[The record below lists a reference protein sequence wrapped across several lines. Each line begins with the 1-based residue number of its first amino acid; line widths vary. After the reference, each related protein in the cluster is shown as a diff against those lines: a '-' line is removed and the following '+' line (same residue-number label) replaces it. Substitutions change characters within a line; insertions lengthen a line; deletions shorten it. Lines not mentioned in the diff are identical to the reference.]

1 MIKRIKLVEI
11 SAYSCLKEKKMN
23 KKVEVICKECNSE
36 FLFDTVEIKQKEK
49 VKIDNDT
56 FTIIYY
62 KCPECGAI
70 QLVGMLNYR
79 AKRIR
84 DSYFAAYD
92 SVRKM
97 EATGNHMLRPAIY
110 KQRKDK
116 LEKLKLENTEY
127 QQMLLNK
134 YKDKIPTEVFRRY
147 M

>member
-1 MIKRIKLVEI
+1 
-11 SAYSCLKEKKMN
+11 MN

-49 VKIDNDT
+49 VKIGNDT

-84 DSYFAAYD
+84 NSYFAAYD
-92 SVRKM
+92 SVKKM
-97 EATGNHMLRPAIY
+97 EATGDHMLHPVIY

-127 QQMLLNK
+127 QQMLFDQ
-134 YKDKIPTEVFRRY
+134 YKDKIPTEVFEEEGNERS
-147 M
+147 

>member
-1 MIKRIKLVEI
+1 
-11 SAYSCLKEKKMN
+11 MN

-36 FLFDTVEIKQKEK
+36 FLFDTIEIKQKEK

>member
-1 MIKRIKLVEI
+1 
-11 SAYSCLKEKKMN
+11 MN

-36 FLFDTVEIKQKEK
+36 FLFDTIEIKQKEK

-84 DSYFAAYD
+84 NSYFAAYD

-97 EATGNHMLRPAIY
+97 EATGDHMLRPAIY

>member
-1 MIKRIKLVEI
+1 
-11 SAYSCLKEKKMN
+11 MN
-23 KKVEVICKECNSE
+23 KKVEAKCEECGNE
-36 FLFDTVEIKQKEK
+36 FLFDTLDVIEKEN
-49 VKIDNDT
+49 VKIENDT

-84 DSYFAAYD
+84 DTYFAAYN
-92 SVRKM
+92 SVKKM
-97 EATGNHMLRPAIY
+97 EVTGDNMLRPVVY

-127 QQMLLNK
+127 QKMLLNK
-134 YKDKIPTEVFRRY
+134 YKDKIPTEVFDDIDVIES
-147 M
+147 

>member
-1 MIKRIKLVEI
+1 
-11 SAYSCLKEKKMN
+11 MN

-134 YKDKIPTEVFRRY
+134 YKDKIPAEVFRRY

>member
-1 MIKRIKLVEI
+1 
-11 SAYSCLKEKKMN
+11 MN

-36 FLFDTVEIKQKEK
+36 FLFDTVKIKQKEK

-134 YKDKIPTEVFRRY
+134 YKDKIPAEVFRRY

>member
-1 MIKRIKLVEI
+1 MN
-11 SAYSCLKEKKMN
+11 N

-36 FLFDTVEIKQKEK
+36 FLFDTIEIKQKER

-127 QQMLLNK
+127 QQMLLNQ
-134 YKDKIPTEVFRRY
+134 YKDRIPAEVFEEVDAIES
-147 M
+147 

>member
-1 MIKRIKLVEI
+1 
-11 SAYSCLKEKKMN
+11 MN

-97 EATGNHMLRPAIY
+97 EATGDYMLRPAIY

-127 QQMLLNK
+127 QQKLLNQ
-134 YKDKIPTEVFRRY
+134 YKDKIPAEVFRRY
-147 M
+147 R

>member
-1 MIKRIKLVEI
+1 
-11 SAYSCLKEKKMN
+11 MN
-23 KKVEVICKECNSE
+23 KKVEVICKECKSE

-49 VKIDNDT
+49 VKISNDT
-56 FTIIYY
+56 FAIIYY

-79 AKRIR
+79 AKRVR

-97 EATGNHMLRPAIY
+97 EATGDHMLRPVIY

-116 LEKLKLENTEY
+116 FERLKAENTEY
-127 QQMLLNK
+127 QQKLLNQ
-134 YKDKIPTEVFRRY
+134 YKDKISVEVFEEESDERS
-147 M
+147 

>member
-1 MIKRIKLVEI
+1 MN
-11 SAYSCLKEKKMN
+11 N

-70 QLVGMLNYR
+70 QLIGMLNYR

-97 EATGNHMLRPAIY
+97 ESTGDHMLRPAIY

-127 QQMLLNK
+127 QQKLLNQ

>member
-1 MIKRIKLVEI
+1 
-11 SAYSCLKEKKMN
+11 MN
-23 KKVEVICKECNSE
+23 KKVKVICEECKSE
-36 FLFDTVEIKQKEK
+36 FLLDTVEIKQKEK
-49 VKIDNDT
+49 VKIGNDT

-84 DSYFAAYD
+84 NSYFAAYD

-97 EATGNHMLRPAIY
+97 EVTGDHMLRPVIY
-110 KQRKDK
+110 EQRKDK

-127 QQMLLNK
+127 QQMLLNQ
-134 YKDKIPTEVFRRY
+134 YKDKIPAEVFEEVE
-147 M
+147 

>member
-1 MIKRIKLVEI
+1 
-11 SAYSCLKEKKMN
+11 MN

-134 YKDKIPTEVFRRY
+134 YKDKIPSEVFRRY

>member
-11 SAYSCLKEKKMN
+11 PAYSCLKEKKMN
-23 KKVEVICKECNSE
+23 KKVEAKCEECGNE
-36 FLFDTVEIKQKEK
+36 FLFDTLDFVEKEN
-49 VKIDNDT
+49 VKIENGT

-84 DSYFAAYD
+84 NSYFAAYD

-97 EATGNHMLRPAIY
+97 EATGDHMLRPVIY

-127 QQMLLNK
+127 QQMLLNQ
-134 YKDKIPTEVFRRY
+134 YKDKIPAEVFEEV
-147 M
+147 

>member
-1 MIKRIKLVEI
+1 
-11 SAYSCLKEKKMN
+11 MN

-97 EATGNHMLRPAIY
+97 EATGDHMLRPAIY

-134 YKDKIPTEVFRRY
+134 YKDKIPTEAFRRY

>member
-1 MIKRIKLVEI
+1 
-11 SAYSCLKEKKMN
+11 MN

-36 FLFDTVEIKQKEK
+36 FLFDTVEIKQKEN

-97 EATGNHMLRPAIY
+97 EATGDRMLRPAIY

>member
-1 MIKRIKLVEI
+1 
-11 SAYSCLKEKKMN
+11 MN

-97 EATGNHMLRPAIY
+97 EATGNYMLRPAIY

>member
-1 MIKRIKLVEI
+1 
-11 SAYSCLKEKKMN
+11 MN

-36 FLFDTVEIKQKEK
+36 ILFDTVEIKQKEK

-134 YKDKIPTEVFRRY
+134 YKDKIPTEAFRRY

>member
-1 MIKRIKLVEI
+1 
-11 SAYSCLKEKKMN
+11 MN

-36 FLFDTVEIKQKEK
+36 FLFDTIEIKQKDK

>member
-1 MIKRIKLVEI
+1 MN
-11 SAYSCLKEKKMN
+11 N

-97 EATGNHMLRPAIY
+97 EATGNYMLRPAIY

>member
-1 MIKRIKLVEI
+1 
-11 SAYSCLKEKKMN
+11 MN

-49 VKIDNDT
+49 VKISNDT
-56 FTIIYY
+56 FAIIYY

-97 EATGNHMLRPAIY
+97 EATGDHMLRPVIY

-116 LEKLKLENTEY
+116 LERLKAENIDY
-127 QQMLLNK
+127 QQKLLNQ
-134 YKDKIPTEVFRRY
+134 YKDKIPAEVFEEEKR
-147 M
+147 

>member
-1 MIKRIKLVEI
+1 MN
-11 SAYSCLKEKKMN
+11 N
-23 KKVEVICKECNSE
+23 KKVEAKCEECGNE
-36 FLFDTVEIKQKEK
+36 FLFDTLDVIEK
-49 VKIDNDT
+49 DNVKIENDT

-84 DSYFAAYD
+84 DTYFAAYN
-92 SVRKM
+92 SVKKM
-97 EATGNHMLRPAIY
+97 EVTGDNMLRPVVY

-127 QQMLLNK
+127 QKMLLNK
-134 YKDKIPTEVFRRY
+134 YKDKIPTEVFDDIDIY
-147 M
+147 VIES

>member
-1 MIKRIKLVEI
+1 MSRKI
-11 SAYSCLKEKKMN
+11 
-23 KKVEVICKECNSE
+23 EVICEECKSD
-36 FLFDTVEIKQKEK
+36 FLFDTVEIKQKEN
-49 VKIDNDT
+49 VKIGNDT

-92 SVRKM
+92 SVKKM
-97 EATGNHMLRPAIY
+97 EMTGDNMLRSAIY

-116 LEKLKLENTEY
+116 LERLKMENTEY

-134 YKDKIPTEVFRRY
+134 YKGKIPVAALQEDDNSES
-147 M
+147 

>member
-1 MIKRIKLVEI
+1 
-11 SAYSCLKEKKMN
+11 MN

-49 VKIDNDT
+49 VKISNDT
-56 FTIIYY
+56 FAIIYY

-97 EATGNHMLRPAIY
+97 EVTGDHMLCPVIY
-110 KQRKDK
+110 KKRKDK
-116 LEKLKLENTEY
+116 LEKLKSENTEY
-127 QQMLLNK
+127 QQMLLNQ
-134 YKDKIPTEVFRRY
+134 YKDKIPTEVFEEVE
-147 M
+147 

>member
-1 MIKRIKLVEI
+1 
-11 SAYSCLKEKKMN
+11 MN

-36 FLFDTVEIKQKEK
+36 FLFDNVEIKQKEK

-134 YKDKIPTEVFRRY
+134 YKDKIPTEAFRRY

>member
-1 MIKRIKLVEI
+1 MSRRI
-11 SAYSCLKEKKMN
+11 
-23 KKVEVICKECNSE
+23 EVICEECKSE
-36 FLFDTVEIKQKEK
+36 FLFDTVEIKQKEN
-49 VKIDNDT
+49 VKIGNDT
-56 FTIIYY
+56 FVIIYY

-92 SVRKM
+92 SVKKM
-97 EATGNHMLRPAIY
+97 EMTGDNMLRSAIY

-116 LEKLKLENTEY
+116 LERLKMENTEY

-134 YKDKIPTEVFRRY
+134 YKVKIPVAALQEDDNEES
-147 M
+147 

>member
-1 MIKRIKLVEI
+1 
-11 SAYSCLKEKKMN
+11 MN

-36 FLFDTVEIKQKEK
+36 FLFDTVEIKQKER

>member
-1 MIKRIKLVEI
+1 MSRKI
-11 SAYSCLKEKKMN
+11 
-23 KKVEVICKECNSE
+23 EVICEECKSE
-36 FLFDTVEIKQKEK
+36 FLFDTVEIKQKEN
-49 VKIDNDT
+49 VKIGNDT

-79 AKRIR
+79 AKRVR

-92 SVRKM
+92 SVKKM
-97 EATGNHMLRPAIY
+97 EMTGDNMLRPAIY

-116 LEKLKLENTEY
+116 LERLKVENTEY

-134 YKDKIPTEVFRRY
+134 YKGKIPAEAFEEDDNGES
-147 M
+147 

>member
-1 MIKRIKLVEI
+1 
-11 SAYSCLKEKKMN
+11 MN
-23 KKVEVICKECNSE
+23 QKVEVICKECNSE
-36 FLFDTVEIKQKEK
+36 FLFDTVEIKQKER

-110 KQRKDK
+110 KKIS
-116 LEKLKLENTEY
+116 LKN
-127 QQMLLNK
+127 
-134 YKDKIPTEVFRRY
+134 
-147 M
+147 

>member
-1 MIKRIKLVEI
+1 
-11 SAYSCLKEKKMN
+11 MN

-97 EATGNHMLRPAIY
+97 EATGNHMLRPVIY

-127 QQMLLNK
+127 QQMILNQ
-134 YKDKIPTEVFRRY
+134 YKDKIPAEVFEEVEAIEG
-147 M
+147 

>member
-1 MIKRIKLVEI
+1 MIKSIKLVEI
-11 SAYSCLKEKKMN
+11 PAYSYLKEKKMN

-97 EATGNHMLRPAIY
+97 EATGDHMLRPAIY

-116 LEKLKLENTEY
+116 LEKLKLDNTEY

-134 YKDKIPTEVFRRY
+134 YKDKIPTEAFRRY

>member
-1 MIKRIKLVEI
+1 
-11 SAYSCLKEKKMN
+11 MN

-97 EATGNHMLRPAIY
+97 EATGNNMLRPAIY

>member
-1 MIKRIKLVEI
+1 
-11 SAYSCLKEKKMN
+11 MN

-84 DSYFAAYD
+84 DSYFAAYS
-92 SVRKM
+92 SVKKM
-97 EATGNHMLRPAIY
+97 EATGDYMLRPAIY

-127 QQMLLNK
+127 QQKLLNQ
-134 YKDKIPTEVFRRY
+134 YKDKIPAEVFRRY
-147 M
+147 R

>member
-1 MIKRIKLVEI
+1 
-11 SAYSCLKEKKMN
+11 MN
-23 KKVEVICKECNSE
+23 KKVEVICKEDNSE

-97 EATGNHMLRPAIY
+97 EATGNHMLRPVIY

-134 YKDKIPTEVFRRY
+134 YKDKIPTEAFRRY

>member
-1 MIKRIKLVEI
+1 
-11 SAYSCLKEKKMN
+11 MN
-23 KKVEVICKECNSE
+23 KKVEVICKECKSE

-49 VKIDNDT
+49 VKIGNDT
-56 FTIIYY
+56 FAIIYY

-84 DSYFAAYD
+84 NSYFAAYD

-97 EATGNHMLRPAIY
+97 EVTGDHMLRPVIY

-116 LEKLKLENTEY
+116 FEKLKLENTEY
-127 QQMLLNK
+127 QQMLLNQ
-134 YKDKIPTEVFRRY
+134 YKDKIPAEVFEEDDTNE
-147 M
+147 

>member
-1 MIKRIKLVEI
+1 
-11 SAYSCLKEKKMN
+11 MN

-36 FLFDTVEIKQKEK
+36 FLFDTVEIRQKEK

-134 YKDKIPTEVFRRY
+134 YKDKIPTEAFRRY

>member
-1 MIKRIKLVEI
+1 MD
-11 SAYSCLKEKKMN
+11 N